1 MYKILFGGH
10 NLQNIY
16 EESEKMGL
24 QPKINGKTV
33 ERAYEDY
40 RNGIYLVN
48 RRYQRKL
55 VWSIKE
61 KEAFIDSLKNGYP
74 VPLFLFSVNDYK
86 EIRRQEIIDGMQRLN
101 AVFGFIENEFTIN
114 GCYFDLSSTALTK
127 QLLDEKIL
135 EQKLPILDRSSCVS
149 IASYELPFSIY
160 DEARPEIIDEVFR
173 RINSN
178 GKHLSRQEIRQAGAT
193 GEFAELVRTLST
205 KLRGDVSHEDILL
218 LDQMKEISIQQ
229 DGNGY
234 GINADEVFWVKQNI
248 IDKKDLR
255 LSMDEEIVGDLVGA
269 MVADT
274 MPPSRVSVLDGY
286 YYINEEEQDGRGYKT
301 EKALQVRGSE
311 AVGAQFLYIIDVIKK
326 IFYKKEHTII
336 QHILQ
341 QRVYKGPRYFQC
353 LFLTLYELLIK
364 DEMKIIDYDGIYE
377 RLGNIAERT
386 MIISGGGGAWSAK
399 EKTEVV
405 AKVKAILQPLFAER
419 VEGDP
424 MHYSYA
430 TEIETLLKQSK
441 TENSQYDFKQGI
453 HDLSSGEKNEKLITK
468 IYKTLT
474 AMGNS
479 ERNAVGYVLIGVAD
493 KFEDAEKISRK
504 YQTEN
509 IKVGNF
515 YITGI
520 DGEVD
525 CFYNGD
531 YDAYFNQFKN
541 ALQSMPLDEHY
552 RRQIGSKIRMVS
564 YYNKSIIIMKIVND
578 NGAIMFDNGYYTR
591 IGANND
597 PVPVSAPEMPAFFE
611 KFTKK

>member
-1 MYKILFGGH
+1 
-10 NLQNIY
+10 
-16 EESEKMGL
+16 MGL
-24 QPKINGKTV
+24 QPKINGKTI
-33 ERAYEDY
+33 ERAYEEY
-40 RNGIYLVN
+40 RNGMYLVN

-55 VWSIKE
+55 VWNINE

-74 VPLFLFSVNDYK
+74 VPLFLFSTNDYK
-86 EIRRQEIIDGMQRLN
+86 GMRRQEIIDGMQRLN

-114 GCYFDLSSTALTK
+114 GYYFDLSSTALTK
-127 QLLDEKIL
+127 QLLDEKKLI
-135 EQKLPILDRSSCVS
+135 QKVPILDRTSCVS

-160 DEARPEIIDEVFR
+160 DEDNPDIIDEVFR

-193 GEFAELVRTLST
+193 GEFAELVRVLSI

-218 LDQMKEISIQQ
+218 LDQMKDISIKQ

-234 GINADEVFWVKQNI
+234 GINADDLFWIKENI

-286 YYINEEEQDGRGYKT
+286 YYINEEEKEGRGYKT
-301 EKALQVRGSE
+301 EQAIQARGSE
-311 AVGAQFLYIIDVIKK
+311 VICAQFLYIIDEIKK
-326 IFYKKEHTII
+326 VFYDKEHTII
-336 QHILQ
+336 QHILKQ
-341 QRVYKGPRYFQC
+341 KVYRGPRYFQC

-364 DEMKIIDYDGIYE
+364 DEMKIMDYNKVYHQLE
-377 RLGNIAERT
+377 NIAERT
-386 MIISGGGGAWSAK
+386 MVISGGGGAWSAK
-399 EKTEVV
+399 EKMEVV
-405 AKVKAILQPLFAER
+405 AKVKAILQPCFAER
-419 VEGDP
+419 EEGDP

-453 HDLSSGEKNEKLITK
+453 HDLSTGEKNDKIIKK

-479 ERNAVGYVLIGVAD
+479 EKNAVGYVLIGVAD
-493 KFEDAEKISRK
+493 KFDDAEKISRK
-504 YQTEN
+504 YNVEN

-520 DGEVD
+520 DGEVEK
-525 CFYNGD
+525 FYKGD
-531 YDAYFNQFKN
+531 YDTYFTQFKN
-541 ALQSMPLDEHY
+541 TLEMMPIDEHY
-552 RRQIGSKIRMVS
+552 RRQIGSKMRMVS
-564 YYNKSIIIMKIVND
+564 YYDKSIIIMKIVND
-578 NGAIMFDNGYYTR
+578 NGAIIFDNGYYTR
-591 IGANND
+591 VGANND
-597 PVPVSAPEMPAFFE
+597 PEPVSAPEMPTFFS
-611 KFTKK
+611 KFAK

>member
-1 MYKILFGGH
+1 M
-10 NLQNIY
+10 
-16 EESEKMGL
+16 EL

-33 ERAYEDY
+33 ERAYEEY
-40 RNGIYLVN
+40 RKGVYLVN

-55 VWSIKE
+55 VWNTNE

-74 VPLFLFSVNDYK
+74 VPLFLFSTNIYK
-86 EIRRQEIIDGMQRLN
+86 GMDRREIIDGMQRLN
-101 AVFGFIENEFTIN
+101 AVFGFIENEFTI
-114 GCYFDLSSTALTK
+114 GGLYFDLSSTALTK

-135 EQKLPILDRSSCVS
+135 EQKIPILDRTSCVG
-149 IASYELPFSIY
+149 IASYELPFSVY
-160 DEARPEIIDEVFR
+160 DEDDPDIIDEVFR

-193 GEFAELVRTLST
+193 GGFAELVRVLST

-218 LDQMKEISIQQ
+218 LDQMKAISIRQ

-234 GINADEVFWVKQNI
+234 GINADDVFWVKQNI

-255 LSMDEEIVGDLVGA
+255 LSMDEELVGDLVGA

-286 YYINEEEQDGRGYKT
+286 YYINEEEKDGRGYKT
-301 EKALQVRGSE
+301 EHAIQIRGFE
-311 AVGAQFLYIIDVIKK
+311 AICAQFLYIIDEIKK
-326 IFYKKEHTII
+326 IFYNKEHTVT
-336 QHILQ
+336 QHILAQ
-341 QRVYKGPRYFQC
+341 KVYRGPRYFQP

-364 DEMKIIDYDGIYE
+364 QEMKIIDYDKVYE
-377 RLGNIAERT
+377 QLDNIAERT
-386 MIISGGGGAWSAK
+386 MVISGGGGAWSAK

-405 AKVKAILQPLFAER
+405 AKVKAILQPAFAER
-419 VEGDP
+419 TEGDP

-453 HDLSSGEKNEKLITK
+453 HDLSSGEKNDKLIKK

-479 ERNAVGYVLIGVAD
+479 EKNAVGYVLVGVAD
-493 KFEDAEKISRK
+493 NFEDAEKISRE
-504 YQTEN
+504 YGTEN

-520 DGEVD
+520 DGEFD
-525 CFYNGD
+525 IFYKSD
-531 YDAYFNQFKN
+531 YDAYFVKFKN
-541 ALQSMPLDEHY
+541 ALKTMPL
-552 RRQIGSKIRMVS
+552 
-564 YYNKSIIIMKIVND
+564 
-578 NGAIMFDNGYYTR
+578 
-591 IGANND
+591 
-597 PVPVSAPEMPAFFE
+597 
-611 KFTKK
+611 

>member
-1 MYKILFGGH
+1 
-10 NLQNIY
+10 
-16 EESEKMGL
+16 MGL